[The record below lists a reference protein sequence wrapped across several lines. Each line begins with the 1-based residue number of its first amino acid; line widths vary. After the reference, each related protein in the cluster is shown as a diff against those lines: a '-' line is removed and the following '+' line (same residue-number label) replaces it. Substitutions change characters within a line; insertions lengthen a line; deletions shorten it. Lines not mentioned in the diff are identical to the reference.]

1 MGLNLYY
8 LDLILWGGNVVFFKN
23 DTITVYNRYFDNT
36 LGYDRYQRTV
46 IKGVNWQSKRNAT
59 ISNNGLLLADSTLIF
74 IDKLDNYVSPKRFKK
89 LSDAERPNYFTFAS
103 DGDKIVKGDVSF
115 EVTGISPY
123 RLSDLENTFDNV
135 IDVKSVND
143 TLPGHMEVE
152 GV

>member
-1 MGLNLYY
+1 MGVL
-8 LDLILWGGNVVFFKN
+8 FKN
-23 DTITVYNRYFDNT
+23 SDITIYNRYYDNN

-59 ISNNGLLLADSTLIF
+59 VSNNGLLLADSTLIF

-89 LSDAERPNYFTFAS
+89 LSDAERPNYFTLAS
-103 DGDKIVKGDVSF
+103 DGDKIVKGEVDF

-123 RLSDLENTFDNV
+123 RLSDIEGAFDNV
-135 IDVKSVND
+135 IDIKSVND
-143 TLPGHMEVE
+143 TLPNHIEVE